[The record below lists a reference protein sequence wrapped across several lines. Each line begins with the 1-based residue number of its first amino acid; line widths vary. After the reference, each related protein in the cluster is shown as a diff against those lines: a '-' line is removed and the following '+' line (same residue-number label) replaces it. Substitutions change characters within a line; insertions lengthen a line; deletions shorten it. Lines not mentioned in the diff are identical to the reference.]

1 VPWVGG
7 LEDNFSSIFMV
18 SSQSVIS

>member
-18 SSQSVIS
+18 SSQSVVS